1 MNRLASTK
9 QLIAVVVFATTL
21 LLLFTVAP
29 ARAGEDRNFAG
40 SAQFDYLFARHESIQ
55 GAQAPGPR
63 TALTGFTA
71 EAALKIAVDISDHLS
86 ANFKLCYGCHGF
98 ELDMAYF
105 DFRVADE
112 LNLRTG
118 RFSPSFGAFNLRH
131 DPANHSFS
139 DKPLPYDMGRML
151 RRGDWNNGVL
161 PAPFPMT
168 GAEVNG
174 THWVGSDV
182 QLDYAA
188 YVAAGFKNDSDL
200 HPTDINFQESHLPY
214 YVTANPRPVIGGRIG
229 MNVKLNDVSDATLGV
244 SGMYGTYDARNR
256 LSYAIV
262 GVDIA
267 ARVGRATLRAEY
279 LVRRQQVDTSSPGIF
294 KYAIAREHGDFFVKH
309 GAYLELELPAAEPF
323 MVLGRVDALFRQGNV
338 SEAAVG
344 AGGDFVVDSP
354 LTNKATV
361 IRETIGLAYDV
372 ERNFRLKLSLETWQF
387 SYADAD
393 NHKNDASAHAGVVGS
408 F

>member
-1 MNRLASTK
+1 MIRPTATER
-9 QLIAVVVFATTL
+9 LIAVVAFATTL
-21 LLLFTVAP
+21 LLLFGIAP
-29 ARAGEDRNFAG
+29 AQAGEDRNFAG
-40 SAQFDYLFARHESIQ
+40 SAQFDYMFARHDSIQ
-55 GAQAPGPR
+55 DAQAPGPR
-63 TALTGFTA
+63 TPLTGFTT

-112 LNLRTG
+112 FNLRTG
-118 RFSPSFGAFNLRH
+118 RFSPTFGAFNLRH
-131 DPANHSFS
+131 DPANHPFS

-151 RRGDWNNGVL
+151 RKGDWNNGVL

-182 QLDYAA
+182 QVDYAA
-188 YVAAGFKNDSDL
+188 YVAMGFKNESDL

-214 YVTANPRPVIGGRIG
+214 YVTADPRPVTGGCLG
-229 MNVKLNDVSDATLGV
+229 MTIRLSDVSDATLGV
-244 SGMYGTYDARNR
+244 SGMYGTYDFRNR
-256 LSYAIV
+256 LSYGIV
-262 GVDIA
+262 GIDIA
-267 ARVGRATLRAEY
+267 MRVGRATVRAEY
-279 LVRRQQVDTSSPGIF
+279 LVRRQQADTSNPGIF
-294 KYAIAREHGDFFVKH
+294 KYAVASEHGDFFLKH
-309 GAYLELELPAAEPF
+309 GMYLELKLPAAEPL
-323 MVLGRVDALFRQGNV
+323 MVLGRVDAMIRQGNV
-338 SEAAVG
+338 SEAPVG

-354 LTNKATV
+354 LMNNVTV
-361 IRETIGLAYDV
+361 VRETIGLAYDI

-393 NHKNDASAHAGVVGS
+393 NHKNDVSAHVGVVGS
-408 F
+408 L